1 MDKKGEINT
10 LSNILKPDIAVITNI
25 SSAHLKNFKSTKE
38 IARAKSEIINNLVA
52 QGTLILNRDDKFFN
66 YITQKASQKNI
77 QVKSFGLNKNAD
89 LYFMNIKKNKNI
101 YQVSISYNN
110 KVYLFNIDYN
120 NSTYIQNVLSTCLI
134 ILSLDLD
141 LSGKKNIFLNFK
153 IPEGRGDVNQIKIF
167 KKKFYLLDESYN
179 ANPHSMRL
187 AINYLNSFDKKKNQK
202 ILLLGDM
209 LELGKKTNF
218 FHRNLAKYINNSNI
232 DKVFVIGKS
241 ILETYK
247 FVKKNKKG
255 KILNSLNDIGSLI
268 RYYINDYDYV
278 MIKGSNL
285 TGLNNF
291 SKKLKIGKIN

>member
-1 MDKKGEINT
+1 MKK
-10 LSNILKPDIAVITNI
+10 S
-25 SSAHLKNFKSTKE
+25 
-38 IARAKSEIINNLVA
+38 
-52 QGTLILNRDDKFFN
+52 
-66 YITQKASQKNI
+66 
-77 QVKSFGLNKNAD
+77 AD
-89 LYFMNIKKNKNI
+89 LYLKSIKKNKNI
-101 YQVSISYNN
+101 YQVSISHNN
-110 KVYLFNIDYN
+110 EIYFFNIKN
-120 NSTYIQNVLSTCLI
+120 NHNTYIQNVLSTCLI
-134 ILSLDLD
+134 IFNLDLD

-218 FHRNLAKYINNSNI
+218 FHKNLAKYINNSNI
-232 DKVFVIGKS
+232 DKVFVIGKY

-247 FVKKNKKG
+247 LIKKNKKG
-255 KILNSLNDIGSLI
+255 KILNKISDISSVI
-268 RYYINDYDYV
+268 KNYINDNDVV
-278 MIKGSNL
+278 MIKGSNA

-291 SKKLKIGKIN
+291 SKKLKGGEIN